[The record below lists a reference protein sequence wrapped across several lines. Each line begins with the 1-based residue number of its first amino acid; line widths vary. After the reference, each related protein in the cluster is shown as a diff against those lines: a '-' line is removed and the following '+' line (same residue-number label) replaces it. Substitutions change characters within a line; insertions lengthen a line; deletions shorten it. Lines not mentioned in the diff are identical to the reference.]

1 MYGGF
6 IRRVFYKAFTLRIKP
21 RLYFC
26 VIELP
31 AVIDLISCSKEG
43 GCRAVE
49 AVRNATGKSCRK
61 HCSRKTVSEFVK

>member
-49 AVRNATGKSCRK
+49 ACGMRRIKAAASIVVGKRS
-61 HCSRKTVSEFVK
+61 VNL